1 VNGKKERL
9 RKKFFSI
16 RKKNYFEIKVGFFKP
31 LIKLIKK
38 KFRNKNIN
46 LSLYYPSFFEAN
58 VLKLFENE
66 NIKFLNTSLPIISN
80 NKSMQ
85 FYKWRRHDILQVNK
99 YGLLEPLKTQKKTP
113 DIMLIPLLA
122 FDSDNNRLGY
132 GGGYYDRYLN
142 KYLKD
147 RQNILTIG
155 IAFSFQKFNKLPITN
170 KDMKLNYILT
180 EKGIF

>member
-1 VNGKKERL
+1 
-9 RKKFFSI
+9 
-16 RKKNYFEIKVGFFKP
+16 
-31 LIKLIKK
+31 
-38 KFRNKNIN
+38 
-46 LSLYYPSFFEAN
+46 
-58 VLKLFENE
+58 
-66 NIKFLNTSLPIISN
+66 
-80 NKSMQ
+80 MQ

-113 DIMLIPLLA
+113 NIMLIPLLA